1 MNTVSL
7 FHYLFTLIIWCN
19 EYLFIIILNSL
30 FTDTL
35 HFLSV
40 ISYGFIQ
47 LFFNVMSQ
55 IKIINQVWLGLLERE
70 G

>member
-19 EYLFIIILNSL
+19 EYLFIIILNLL

>member
-40 ISYGFIQ
+40 ISYWFIQ